1 MVKMNVMRTAI
12 GNILCSLVQEKSIFL
27 SKSKSIFCPKAF
39 FVKVLLCLDA
49 FGKQIV
55 FQKTEL
61 ILIMDTYN
69 ICLGITCAVCQVLF
83 PNILYLAYENK
94 K

>member
-1 MVKMNVMRTAI
+1 
-12 GNILCSLVQEKSIFL
+12 
-27 SKSKSIFCPKAF
+27 
-39 FVKVLLCLDA
+39 
-49 FGKQIV
+49 
-55 FQKTEL
+55 
-61 ILIMDTYN
+61 MDTYN